1 MIQGRDEDEGCCCGG
16 HEHDASEDC
25 GCGSHEGGCCG
36 DHEGHG
42 DGCGGHGHEG
52 GHSHEGGCCGH
63 HGGGCCGGGCGHNAS
78 DDQIRMFIV
87 GPIETDCYAYVSE
100 GECLVVDPGN
110 SGAAIARHLEDVR
123 VTTIVAT
130 HGHGD
135 HVGGVKALRDAT
147 GARFL
152 MHEADVELA
161 GRAGEASELGRSYDD
176 DAPEPDQTIADG
188 DVIELGTASF
198 RVIGAPGHT
207 PGGIVLLGQGTA
219 DGVAFVVDTLFKGS
233 CGRTDLAGGDH
244 DALMATLARLRE
256 EIPARTTLFCGHGDS
271 TTMMEE
277 LEGNPWLQ
285 PDAVSDGMH

>member
-198 RVIGAPGHT
+198 RVIGAPATRRAASCSWARGRPMASPSWAT
-207 PGGIVLLGQGTA
+207 PSSRAPA
-219 DGVAFVVDTLFKGS
+219 DAPTSPAATTTPSWPLS
-233 CGRTDLAGGDH
+233 RACGRRYPPAPRSS
-244 DALMATLARLRE
+244 AAMAT
-256 EIPARTTLFCGHGDS
+256 P
-271 TTMMEE
+271 
-277 LEGNPWLQ
+277 P
-285 PDAVSDGMH
+285 P